1 MRKIKIILFSLV
13 GLIAAF
19 VAILSFILISYTN
32 QDYQQLLVKTVDNLS
47 DYTLTITGPFELD
60 FSSSPVLSAS
70 GIKLHSKTDDSY
82 VHIDDFRVQVSL
94 SPLLNNT
101 LLIND
106 LLLENMRV
114 KMQTSEGSKS
124 FDNLFSYLP
133 VPIVEHAV
141 LKNIQLT
148 FDNENQSYNLDNLEI
163 AVNDKQ
169 DQLEIQAT
177 GKIRTRKF
185 NIKGFVSLLSD
196 TNDLSKFSPDSIAK
210 LISGNKTKAQ
220 FKVDSS
226 IGQTRINT
234 DLLLSFINGKPE
246 ITGEINSPNLFL
258 RNFGIITSED
268 ARKTP
273 TKKQDAKPA
282 KKSLFSHEPLPLQAL
297 HKVDLNLKLKIRR
310 LSDARYKLD
319 KINIA
324 VQLKNGKLNINPLSF
339 NLSGEHVLVIAEI
352 DARVKPD
359 WGLHIDGTNI
369 QITELLGQQS
379 TSLPVTG
386 KLSLVAELKGSGAS
400 PHEIVSSLN
409 GEVSFVLE
417 NGKVNRRELELVFLN
432 PLGWLFTHGI
442 ADNKIKI
449 SCGLAHYQIKQG
461 IIKSKVL
468 FIDGPKLS
476 IRGIEKIDLAKETI
490 NSLYKLDKK
499 NFFESTL
506 LPGFLHTSVPIRVT
520 GNLASPVVE
529 QASISSMSSKA
540 ERYFFAPIS
549 TIPNELIGTAFGFFG
564 LEGKMMKVPVDIL
577 VNNSVCLCKNY
588 FAMIGRH
595 GIQDITCVFFDIAL
609 SRFNVNRH
617 IQ

>member
-1 MRKIKIILFSLV
+1 MRKIKISLFSLV
-13 GLIAAF
+13 GIIAAF
-19 VAILSFILISYTN
+19 IAILAFILISYSH
-32 QDYQQLLVKTVDNLS
+32 QDYQQLLIKSVDTLS
-47 DYTLTITGPFELD
+47 DYTLSITGPFELD
-60 FSSSPVLSAS
+60 LSSSPVLSAS
-70 GIKLHSKTDDSY
+70 GIKLHSKTDNSY
-82 VHIDDFRVQVSL
+82 VHIDNFRVQISL
-94 SPLLNNT
+94 SPLLNKT

-106 LLLENMRV
+106 LLLDNMRV
-114 KMQTSEGSKS
+114 EMQSSEDAKS
-124 FDNLFSYLP
+124 FDHLFSYLP
-133 VPIVEHAV
+133 VPIVKYAV
-141 LKNIQLT
+141 LKNIHLT
-148 FDNENQSYNLDNLEI
+148 FGNENQSYSLDNLEI
-163 AVNDKQ
+163 AENDKQ

-210 LISGNKTKAQ
+210 LISGNKTKAR
-220 FKVDSS
+220 FKGDSS

-273 TKKQDAKPA
+273 TKKPVKTP
-282 KKSLFSHEPLPLQAL
+282 LFSHQPLSLQVL

-339 NLSGEHVLVIAEI
+339 NFSGEHVSVIAEI
-352 DARVKPD
+352 DARAKPD

-379 TSLPVTG
+379 SSQPVTG
-386 KLSLVAELKGSGAS
+386 KLSFVANLKGSGAS
-400 PHEIVSSLN
+400 PHEIASSLD

-442 ADNKIKI
+442 GDNKINI
-449 SCGLAHYQIKQG
+449 SCGLANYQIKQG
-461 IIKSKVL
+461 IISSKVL
-468 FIDGPKLS
+468 LIDGPKLF
-476 IRGIEKIDLAKETI
+476 IRGREEINLARETI
-490 NSLYKLDKK
+490 NSLYNLNKK
-499 NFFESTL
+499 NIIERTL
-506 LPGFLHTSVPIRVT
+506 LPSFFDKGVPIRVT

-529 QASISSMSSKA
+529 QAPISSVSSKA
-540 ERYFFAPIS
+540 ERYIFAPI
-549 TIPNELIGTAFGFFG
+549 TIIPNELIETAFDFFG
-564 LEGKMMKVPVDIL
+564 QKKEVESP
-577 VNNSVCLCKNY
+577 CKAY
-588 FAMIGRH
+588 MD
-595 GIQDITCVFFDIAL
+595 Q
-609 SRFNVNRH
+609 
-617 IQ
+617 